1 MDIYK
6 PLVVNKQAIISSLT
20 QSPKLS
26 EQLKQNLTKEQL
38 KMVLSRLGKDSIMI
52 LCGDKYQ
59 VDLKFKNDS
68 ATHEV
73 PKLRD
78 SKWVNEIILIDNHRH
93 EALDDIL
100 NRLND

>member
-1 MDIYK
+1 
-6 PLVVNKQAIISSLT
+6 
-20 QSPKLS
+20 
-26 EQLKQNLTKEQL
+26 
-38 KMVLSRLGKDSIMI
+38 MI

-78 SKWVNEIILIDNHRH
+78 SIWVNEIVLLDNHRH
-93 EALDDIL
+93 EALHDIL
-100 NRLND
+100 SRLND

>member
-1 MDIYK
+1 
-6 PLVVNKQAIISSLT
+6 
-20 QSPKLS
+20 
-26 EQLKQNLTKEQL
+26 
-38 KMVLSRLGKDSIMI
+38 

-59 VDLKFKNDS
+59 VDLKAKNDS
-68 ATHEV
+68 ATHDV

-78 SKWVNEIILIDNHRH
+78 SKWVNEIILLDNHRH

>member
-1 MDIYK
+1 
-6 PLVVNKQAIISSLT
+6 
-20 QSPKLS
+20 
-26 EQLKQNLTKEQL
+26 
-38 KMVLSRLGKDSIMI
+38 MI

-78 SKWVNEIILIDNHRH
+78 SKWVNEIILLDNHRH